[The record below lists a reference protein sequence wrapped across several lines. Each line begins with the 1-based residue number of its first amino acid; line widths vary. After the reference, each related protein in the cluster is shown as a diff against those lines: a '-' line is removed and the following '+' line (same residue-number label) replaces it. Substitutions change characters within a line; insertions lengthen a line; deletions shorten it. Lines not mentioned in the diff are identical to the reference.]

1 MILVS
6 RGSSGRMDSRPRRR
20 SVNTHMNTWRKRGAK
35 IRLRLE
41 KNITIK
47 KRSHTYENDLD
58 DIMRIKTN
66 VYGKTSRVYL
76 YAYPTSR
83 TAAR

>member
-1 MILVS
+1 MAEKES
-6 RGSSGRMDSRPRRR
+6 E
-20 SVNTHMNTWRKRGAK
+20 NTVKAG
-35 IRLRLE
+35 